1 MTFEPSWFRWTRL
14 KLLGLVLALVFF
26 ALSVLALAYSVLS
39 GLASLNG
46 VDAQVA
52 EAKAV
57 CSSHAVTF
65 SHGGLYRLTAVGVDK
80 KKIEKI
86 YVLYPQWPGHWAPQ
100 KGDAVKLY
108 PVDHPRVAAVQID
121 GWGWLVLGSILILGL
136 LFLEFAFLSLSLR

>member
-1 MTFEPSWFRWTRL
+1 MTFEPSWIRWTRL
-14 KLLGLVLALVFF
+14 KLLGLVLALIFF
-26 ALSVLALAYSVLS
+26 GLSVLALSYSTLS
-39 GLASLNG
+39 GLADLNG
-46 VDAQVA
+46 IDAQVV

-57 CSSHAVTF
+57 CSSRAMTF
-65 SHGGLYRLTAVGVDK
+65 SRGGLYQLTVTADK

-100 KGDAVKLY
+100 KGDGVRVW
-108 PVDHPRVAAVQID
+108 PVDHPRIAAVPTD